1 MADLKSVKKKIKRET
16 ETSEDLNVGQW
27 SQNHLNLKKIS
38 LSPEHLEDG
47 DTRGRRN
54 VSQNGG
60 QTR

>member
-1 MADLKSVKKKIKRET
+1 MADLKSVKGKIKRET

-27 SQNHLNLKKIS
+27 KLEKIS

-54 VSQNGG
+54 VSQNWG
-60 QTR
+60 QTW